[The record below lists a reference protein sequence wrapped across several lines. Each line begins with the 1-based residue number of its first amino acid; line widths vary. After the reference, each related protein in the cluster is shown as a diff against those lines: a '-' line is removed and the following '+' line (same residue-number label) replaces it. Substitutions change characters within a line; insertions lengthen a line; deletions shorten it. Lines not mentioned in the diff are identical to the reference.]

1 MSSSKSQKKI
11 PSNED
16 LVKLYKSTDSKKS
29 KDNLFKKLLKNNGSG
44 LNQLVDYY
52 NSKININIYDD
63 LYQEACLSLIEAI
76 KYFKLDKGT
85 LFWTFANITIRQR
98 LKKYVDECYK
108 TKNIDNINFNKLG
121 MHIDLGYHNIP
132 PERKGRHEDK
142 YEQNTYN
149 FSAIQEYDYIDENML
164 DNEFRKEILAQYL
177 DEAFPEDSNAKKFY
191 YLKNGLSNN
200 QTQTC
205 KNIGRLYGVTQQ
217 NVDKSCRKSDARIKK
232 LIERDIEIGKISLE
246 DLL

>member
-1 MSSSKSQKKI
+1 MPTSKKQNKM
-11 PSNED
+11 PLNED
-16 LVKLYKSTDSKKS
+16 LVKLYKSTESKKS
-29 KDNLFKKLLKNNGSG
+29 KDILFKRLLENNKSG
-44 LNQLVDYY
+44 LNQLVSYY

-63 LYQEACLSLIEAI
+63 LQQEAYLALIEAI
-76 KYFKLDKGT
+76 KYFKSDKGT

-108 TKNIDNINFNKLG
+108 TKNIDNISIKKSDN
-121 MHIDLGYHNIP
+121 HIHLGYIDNSAEHSSL
-132 PERKGRHEDK
+132 EDFK
-142 YEQNTYN
+142 SNSYN
-149 FSAIQEYDYIDENML
+149 FINNKDFDYIDENIL
-164 DNEFRKEILAQYL
+164 DNEFRKDILSQYL
-177 DEAFPEDSNAKKFY
+177 DEAFPEESNAKKFY

-232 LIERDIEIGKISLE
+232 LIERDIKLGKIGLE

>member
-1 MSSSKSQKKI
+1 MPTSKKQKKI

-16 LVKLYKSTDSKKS
+16 LVKLYKSTESKKS
-29 KDNLFKKLLKNNGSG
+29 KDILFKKLLENNCSG

-63 LYQEACLSLIEAI
+63 LYQEACLALIEAI
-76 KYFKLDKGT
+76 KYYKLDKGT

-108 TKNIDNINFNKLG
+108 TKNIDNISIKKTDN
-121 MHIDLGYHNIP
+121 HIYLGYKDDSVEHSCLDDSKISSS
-132 PERKGRHEDK
+132 
-142 YEQNTYN
+142 YN
-149 FSAIQEYDYIDENML
+149 FISNKDSDYIDEEIL
-164 DNEFRKEILAQYL
+164 DNEFRKDILAEYL
-177 DEAFPEDSNAKKFY
+177 DKAFPEDNNAKKFY

-232 LIERDIEIGKISLE
+232 FIERDIELGKISLE